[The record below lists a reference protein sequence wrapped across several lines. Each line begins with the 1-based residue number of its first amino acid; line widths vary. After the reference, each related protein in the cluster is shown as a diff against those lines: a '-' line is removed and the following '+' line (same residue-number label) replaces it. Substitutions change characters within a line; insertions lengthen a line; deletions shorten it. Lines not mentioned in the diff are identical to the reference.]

1 MNIGDLIS
9 NKDWATAYLMANGYD
24 GEKEIS
30 NAEMSKIMRQY
41 LKDIGLSDTRI
52 NSLMDIAEGKPLVSG
67 LYNGNSANLTPFEAI
82 LEKVVEGED
91 LYIEELFDCDMT
103 TYNISE
109 NILNLARLGYEMSN
123 TNSESLKYRVDKVDT
138 ALEALDLLNNIIGL
152 TPHGVL
158 YSEPLSEFIPNLET
172 TLKSL
177 IKNFTRTEIIY
188 EVLLENENYGI
199 ENKPGFNN
207 WLAGMSPR
215 LNDDDVYEK
224 WINGPNLKTL
234 EQIYEKYPNF
244 AAKYMNDYLVWRV
257 HYEVNLKYY
266 EDINNV
272 FGELSDSEK
281 KGLQEFEDYYSTT
294 HTELISG
301 TIGSQ
306 GTSTPEIP
314 ASEKTILGTYGNDN
328 LRDMS
333 SEKVPLTIKGFGG
346 DDILNGSKYGDKL
359 YGGDGNDII
368 YGGDGNDYIAGEYGN
383 DRLVGGNG
391 NDIIYGGSG
400 NDNIDGGAGNDIIR
414 GGKGD
419 DTLAGGAGN
428 DTYYF
433 GLGDGND
440 TIIDSASNDEMNT
453 VVLGS
458 GITAESLYTELSSS
472 YNAKLRIEG
481 SSDSIDFSSAR
492 TNAAFRKFVFE
503 VDGKQIAAD
512 AEDSPFRLIRGSESA
527 ETLSP
532 VFNDDITTTIYAG
545 GGNDTVRGASGDDV
559 LYGED
564 GDDIICGE
572 AGDDKIYGGRGNDTL
587 QGGVGNDTY
596 YFGLGDGN
604 DTIIDSASNDEMNTV
619 VLGSGITAE
628 SLYTEL
634 SSSYNAK
641 LRIEGSS
648 DSIDFSSARTNAAFR
663 KFVFEVDGKQ
673 IAADAEDSP
682 FRLIRGSE
690 SAETLSPVF
699 NDDITTTI
707 YAGGGNDTV
716 RGASGDDVLY
726 GEDGDDIICGEA
738 GDDKIYGGRGNDTL
752 QGGVGNDT
760 YYFGLGDG
768 NDTIIDSASNDEMNT
783 VVLGSGITAESL
795 YTELSSSYNAKLRIE
810 GSSDSIDFSSA
821 RTNAAFRK
829 FVFEVDG
836 KQIAAD
842 AEDSPFRLIRG
853 SESAETLS
861 PVFNDDITTT
871 IYAGGGNDTVRGAS
885 GDDVLYGEDGD
896 DIICGEA
903 GDDKIYGGRGNDTLQ
918 GGVGN
923 DTYYFGLGDG
933 NDTIID
939 SASNDE
945 MNTVVL
951 GSGITAESLYTELSS
966 SYNAK
971 LRIEGSSDSIDFSS
985 ARTNAAFR
993 KFVFEVDGK
1002 QIAADAEDS
1011 PFRLI
1016 RGSESAE
1023 TLSPV
1028 FNDDIT
1034 TTIYA
1039 GGGND
1044 TVRGASGDDVLYGED
1059 GDDIICGEA
1068 GDDKIYG
1075 GRGNDTLQ
1083 GGAGNDTYYFGL
1095 GDGNDTIID
1104 SNGNNVI
1111 VFGEGI
1117 SKNNIIVCRSGNDM
1131 VLKINGE
1138 NDTIRI
1144 TNQYSNLAYGIKQF
1158 YFSDGTMLTADD
1170 LFNDNAIIE
1179 GNVTVSDYN
1188 GGYGTRDT
1196 TLIGSE
1202 ESDKIYGYGGDD
1214 ILIGGAGDDALYGGT
1229 GNDTYIFNLGD
1240 GNDTINEQNANSE
1253 NDRIL
1258 FGEGIS
1264 ARSLYA
1270 SRSGNDL
1277 VMSILG
1283 TDDTITITNH
1293 FSSVGYAVEN
1303 FELSDGQ
1310 AITNVQL
1317 NQLIQSMASFEN
1329 ETGMMW
1335 NDAVAQ
1341 NNETAMSIIDNIWVQ
1356 KPAV

>member
-1 MNIGDLIS
+1 
-9 NKDWATAYLMANGYD
+9 
-24 GEKEIS
+24 
-30 NAEMSKIMRQY
+30 MSKINLNEYEEVVTEYITDSINDSAMDILIDCTEDY
-41 LKDIGLSDTRI
+41 LERCGYDISRTAAIGRYLTSGMSGTAKRFFDNCWDAIETLGLSDMYSAYSTISDFAPDLITIIRNA
-52 NSLMDIAEGKPLVSG
+52 NSLEMYRNADGTYTDEGKELLEETLYSFLSVTGNLLEYVPGGS
-67 LYNGNSANLTPFEAI
+67 LYNPALDVLTVGISDSIDLAQRHYAEIEYTNVMISLNLTQYNKDDRFSNLINGDWQNGPDIKTMAQAYNNNSTNKALFKELFGEYINWRIQYEFEIELRESGIDPQEYYDNVNGMYKASA
-82 LEKVVEGED
+82 
-91 LYIEELFDCDMT
+91 EELQR
-103 TYNISE
+103 I
-109 NILNLARLGYEMSN
+109 
-123 TNSESLKYRVDKVDT
+123 
-138 ALEALDLLNNIIGL
+138 
-152 TPHGVL
+152 
-158 YSEPLSEFIPNLET
+158 
-172 TLKSL
+172 
-177 IKNFTRTEIIY
+177 
-188 EVLLENENYGI
+188 
-199 ENKPGFNN
+199 
-207 WLAGMSPR
+207 
-215 LNDDDVYEK
+215 
-224 WINGPNLKTL
+224 
-234 EQIYEKYPNF
+234 
-244 AAKYMNDYLVWRV
+244 
-257 HYEVNLKYY
+257 
-266 EDINNV
+266 
-272 FGELSDSEK
+272 
-281 KGLQEFEDYYSTT
+281 EDYNLSHSVETP
-294 HTELISG
+294 
-301 TIGSQ
+301 
-306 GTSTPEIP
+306 PEIP

-458 GITAESLYTELSSS
+458 GITAESLYTELSSN

-481 SSDSIDFSSAR
+481 SSDSIDFSSIR
-492 TNAAFRKFVFE
+492 VNYAFHKFVFK

-512 AEDSPFRLIRGSESA
+512 AEDSPFRLIRGSE
-527 ETLSP
+527 
-532 VFNDDITTTIYAG
+532 N
-545 GGNDTVRGASGDDV
+545 
-559 LYGED
+559 
-564 GDDIICGE
+564 
-572 AGDDKIYGGRGNDTL
+572 
-587 QGGVGNDTY
+587 
-596 YFGLGDGN
+596 
-604 DTIIDSASNDEMNTV
+604 
-619 VLGSGITAE
+619 
-628 SLYTEL
+628 
-634 SSSYNAK
+634 
-641 LRIEGSS
+641 
-648 DSIDFSSARTNAAFR
+648 
-663 KFVFEVDGKQ
+663 
-673 IAADAEDSP
+673 
-682 FRLIRGSE
+682 
-690 SAETLSPVF
+690 
-699 NDDITTTI
+699 
-707 YAGGGNDTV
+707 
-716 RGASGDDVLY
+716 
-726 GEDGDDIICGEA
+726 
-738 GDDKIYGGRGNDTL
+738 
-752 QGGVGNDT
+752 
-760 YYFGLGDG
+760 
-768 NDTIIDSASNDEMNT
+768 
-783 VVLGSGITAESL
+783 
-795 YTELSSSYNAKLRIE
+795 
-810 GSSDSIDFSSA
+810 
-821 RTNAAFRK
+821 
-829 FVFEVDG
+829 
-836 KQIAAD
+836 
-842 AEDSPFRLIRG
+842 
-853 SESAETLS
+853 
-861 PVFNDDITTT
+861 
-871 IYAGGGNDTVRGAS
+871 
-885 GDDVLYGEDGD
+885 
-896 DIICGEA
+896 
-903 GDDKIYGGRGNDTLQ
+903 
-918 GGVGN
+918 
-923 DTYYFGLGDG
+923 
-933 NDTIID
+933 
-939 SASNDE
+939 
-945 MNTVVL
+945 
-951 GSGITAESLYTELSS
+951 
-966 SYNAK
+966 
-971 LRIEGSSDSIDFSS
+971 
-985 ARTNAAFR
+985 
-993 KFVFEVDGK
+993 
-1002 QIAADAEDS
+1002 
-1011 PFRLI
+1011 
-1016 RGSESAE
+1016 AE

-1188 GGYGTRDT
+1188 GGYGTRD
-1196 TLIGSE
+1196 S
-1202 ESDKIYGYGGDD
+1202 
-1214 ILIGGAGDDALYGGT
+1214 ILIGGDGDDTLYGYSGNDT
-1229 GNDTYIFNLGD
+1229 LIGGRGNDVLYGSADNDTYIFNLGD

-1283 TDDTITITNH
+1283 TDDTITVTNH

-1356 KPAV
+1356 RPAV

>member
-532 VFNDDITTTIYAG
+532 VFNDGITTTIYAG

-699 NDDITTTI
+699 ND
-707 YAGGGNDTV
+707 G
-716 RGASGDDVLY
+716 
-726 GEDGDDIICGEA
+726 
-738 GDDKIYGGRGNDTL
+738 
-752 QGGVGNDT
+752 
-760 YYFGLGDG
+760 
-768 NDTIIDSASNDEMNT
+768 
-783 VVLGSGITAESL
+783 
-795 YTELSSSYNAKLRIE
+795 
-810 GSSDSIDFSSA
+810 
-821 RTNAAFRK
+821 
-829 FVFEVDG
+829 
-836 KQIAAD
+836 
-842 AEDSPFRLIRG
+842 
-853 SESAETLS
+853 
-861 PVFNDDITTT
+861 
-871 IYAGGGNDTVRGAS
+871 
-885 GDDVLYGEDGD
+885 
-896 DIICGEA
+896 
-903 GDDKIYGGRGNDTLQ
+903 
-918 GGVGN
+918 
-923 DTYYFGLGDG
+923 
-933 NDTIID
+933 
-939 SASNDE
+939 
-945 MNTVVL
+945 
-951 GSGITAESLYTELSS
+951 
-966 SYNAK
+966 
-971 LRIEGSSDSIDFSS
+971 
-985 ARTNAAFR
+985 
-993 KFVFEVDGK
+993 
-1002 QIAADAEDS
+1002 
-1011 PFRLI
+1011 
-1016 RGSESAE
+1016 
-1023 TLSPV
+1023 
-1028 FNDDIT
+1028 IT

>member
-1 MNIGDLIS
+1 
-9 NKDWATAYLMANGYD
+9 
-24 GEKEIS
+24 
-30 NAEMSKIMRQY
+30 MSKINLNEYEEVVTEYITDSINDSAMDILIDCTEDY
-41 LKDIGLSDTRI
+41 LERCGYDISRTAAIGRYLTSGMSGTAKRFFDNCWDAIETLGLSDMYSAYSTISDFAPDLITIIRNA
-52 NSLMDIAEGKPLVSG
+52 NSLEMYRNADGTYTDEGKELLEETLYSFLSVTGNLLEYVPGGS
-67 LYNGNSANLTPFEAI
+67 LYNPALDVLTVGISDSIDLAQRHYAEIEYTNVMISLNLTQYNKDDRFSNLINGDWQNGPDIKTMAQAYNNNSTNKALFKELFGEYINWRIQYEFEIELRESGIDPQEYYDNVNGMYKASA
-82 LEKVVEGED
+82 
-91 LYIEELFDCDMT
+91 EELQR
-103 TYNISE
+103 I
-109 NILNLARLGYEMSN
+109 
-123 TNSESLKYRVDKVDT
+123 
-138 ALEALDLLNNIIGL
+138 
-152 TPHGVL
+152 
-158 YSEPLSEFIPNLET
+158 
-172 TLKSL
+172 
-177 IKNFTRTEIIY
+177 
-188 EVLLENENYGI
+188 
-199 ENKPGFNN
+199 
-207 WLAGMSPR
+207 
-215 LNDDDVYEK
+215 
-224 WINGPNLKTL
+224 
-234 EQIYEKYPNF
+234 
-244 AAKYMNDYLVWRV
+244 
-257 HYEVNLKYY
+257 
-266 EDINNV
+266 
-272 FGELSDSEK
+272 
-281 KGLQEFEDYYSTT
+281 EDYNLSHSVETP
-294 HTELISG
+294 
-301 TIGSQ
+301 
-306 GTSTPEIP
+306 PEIP

-458 GITAESLYTELSSS
+458 GITAESLYTELSSN

-481 SSDSIDFSSAR
+481 SSDSIDFSSIR
-492 TNAAFRKFVFE
+492 VNYAFHKFVFK

-512 AEDSPFRLIRGSESA
+512 AEDSPFRLIRGSENA

-634 SSSYNAK
+634 SSNYNAK

-648 DSIDFSSARTNAAFR
+648 DSIDFSSIRVNYAFH
-663 KFVFEVDGKQ
+663 KFVFKVDGKQ

-690 SAETLSPVF
+690 
-699 NDDITTTI
+699 N
-707 YAGGGNDTV
+707 
-716 RGASGDDVLY
+716 
-726 GEDGDDIICGEA
+726 
-738 GDDKIYGGRGNDTL
+738 
-752 QGGVGNDT
+752 
-760 YYFGLGDG
+760 
-768 NDTIIDSASNDEMNT
+768 
-783 VVLGSGITAESL
+783 
-795 YTELSSSYNAKLRIE
+795 
-810 GSSDSIDFSSA
+810 
-821 RTNAAFRK
+821 
-829 FVFEVDG
+829 
-836 KQIAAD
+836 
-842 AEDSPFRLIRG
+842 
-853 SESAETLS
+853 
-861 PVFNDDITTT
+861 
-871 IYAGGGNDTVRGAS
+871 
-885 GDDVLYGEDGD
+885 
-896 DIICGEA
+896 
-903 GDDKIYGGRGNDTLQ
+903 
-918 GGVGN
+918 
-923 DTYYFGLGDG
+923 
-933 NDTIID
+933 
-939 SASNDE
+939 
-945 MNTVVL
+945 
-951 GSGITAESLYTELSS
+951 
-966 SYNAK
+966 
-971 LRIEGSSDSIDFSS
+971 
-985 ARTNAAFR
+985 
-993 KFVFEVDGK
+993 
-1002 QIAADAEDS
+1002 
-1011 PFRLI
+1011 
-1016 RGSESAE
+1016 AE

-1188 GGYGTRDT
+1188 GGYGTRD
-1196 TLIGSE
+1196 S
-1202 ESDKIYGYGGDD
+1202 
-1214 ILIGGAGDDALYGGT
+1214 ILIGGDGDDTLYGYSGNDT
-1229 GNDTYIFNLGD
+1229 LIGGRGNDVLYGSADNDTYIFNLGD

-1283 TDDTITITNH
+1283 TDDTITVTNH

-1356 KPAV
+1356 RPAV

>member
-458 GITAESLYTELSSS
+458 GITAESLYTELSSN

-481 SSDSIDFSSAR
+481 FSDSIDFSSIR
-492 TNAAFRKFVFE
+492 VNYAFHKFVFK

-512 AEDSPFRLIRGSESA
+512 AEDSPFRLIRGSE
-527 ETLSP
+527 
-532 VFNDDITTTIYAG
+532 N
-545 GGNDTVRGASGDDV
+545 
-559 LYGED
+559 
-564 GDDIICGE
+564 
-572 AGDDKIYGGRGNDTL
+572 
-587 QGGVGNDTY
+587 
-596 YFGLGDGN
+596 
-604 DTIIDSASNDEMNTV
+604 
-619 VLGSGITAE
+619 
-628 SLYTEL
+628 
-634 SSSYNAK
+634 
-641 LRIEGSS
+641 
-648 DSIDFSSARTNAAFR
+648 
-663 KFVFEVDGKQ
+663 
-673 IAADAEDSP
+673 
-682 FRLIRGSE
+682 
-690 SAETLSPVF
+690 
-699 NDDITTTI
+699 
-707 YAGGGNDTV
+707 
-716 RGASGDDVLY
+716 
-726 GEDGDDIICGEA
+726 
-738 GDDKIYGGRGNDTL
+738 
-752 QGGVGNDT
+752 
-760 YYFGLGDG
+760 
-768 NDTIIDSASNDEMNT
+768 
-783 VVLGSGITAESL
+783 
-795 YTELSSSYNAKLRIE
+795 
-810 GSSDSIDFSSA
+810 
-821 RTNAAFRK
+821 
-829 FVFEVDG
+829 
-836 KQIAAD
+836 
-842 AEDSPFRLIRG
+842 
-853 SESAETLS
+853 
-861 PVFNDDITTT
+861 
-871 IYAGGGNDTVRGAS
+871 
-885 GDDVLYGEDGD
+885 
-896 DIICGEA
+896 
-903 GDDKIYGGRGNDTLQ
+903 
-918 GGVGN
+918 
-923 DTYYFGLGDG
+923 
-933 NDTIID
+933 
-939 SASNDE
+939 
-945 MNTVVL
+945 
-951 GSGITAESLYTELSS
+951 
-966 SYNAK
+966 
-971 LRIEGSSDSIDFSS
+971 
-985 ARTNAAFR
+985 
-993 KFVFEVDGK
+993 
-1002 QIAADAEDS
+1002 
-1011 PFRLI
+1011 
-1016 RGSESAE
+1016 AE